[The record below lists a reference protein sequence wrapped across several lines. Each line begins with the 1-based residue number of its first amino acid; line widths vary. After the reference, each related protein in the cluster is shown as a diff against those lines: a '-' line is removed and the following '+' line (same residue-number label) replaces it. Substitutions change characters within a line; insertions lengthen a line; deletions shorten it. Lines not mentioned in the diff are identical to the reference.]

1 MNTPNPTQSVAIGS
15 DHAGF
20 ERKQQI
26 IVSLQNQGYE
36 VIDFGTHDEHSV
48 DYPDY
53 VHPLALHLQAHPDTK
68 GILVCGSGQGVCM
81 TANKY
86 AHIRAALV
94 WIPEIAEMTRKHNN
108 ANVLC
113 LPGRYVSEALA
124 LACVEKFLNTDFE
137 GGRHQNR
144 IDKMNPDT
152 V

>member
-1 MNTPNPTQSVAIGS
+1 MPNHTKLIAIGS

-26 IVSLQNQGYE
+26 IVSLQNQGYT
-36 VIDFGTHDEHSV
+36 VTDFGTHDELSV

-53 VHPLALHLQAHPDTK
+53 VHPLALHLQAHPDTV

-113 LPGRYVSEALA
+113 LPGRYVTEDLA
-124 LACVEKFLNTDFE
+124 LACVEKFLHTEFE
-137 GGRHQNR
+137 GGRHQKR
-144 IDKMNPDT
+144 IDKMNP
-152 V
+152 